1 MTKQMQSERDA
12 AIAELR
18 ATLTPGTTVYTV
30 LRHVSRS
37 GMSRDIDVYVME
49 GNEPRRI
56 TWTVSKATDIRYDR
70 KAEALKVG
78 GCGMDMGFHVVYNLS
93 RALYD
98 RGHAFA
104 CIGKDC
110 PSNDHNNA
118 YLVNR
123 QGMCIICQKNLTP
136 GVCNHCGSVGVD
148 GQECGNCEP
157 QDDLGPTMFQP
168 VGKVYLRKNLPDRPH
183 KYHVCSRDCAT
194 KPWVHSDGGYALKH
208 RWM

>member
-1 MTKQMQSERDA
+1 MTKLQQSERDA

-18 ATLTPGTTVYTV
+18 ETLKPGTTVYTV

-37 GMSRDIDVYVME
+37 GMSRDIDVYAME
-49 GNEPRRI
+49 DNEPRRI
-56 TWTVSKATDIRYDR
+56 TWSVAQATGIRYDR

-98 RGHAFA
+98 RGHSFT

-110 PSNDHNNA
+110 PSNDHANA
-118 YLVNR
+118 YNTERQRRCMVCGKELPETAKRFHHKRRNR
-123 QGMCIICQKNLTP
+123 
-136 GVCNHCGSVGVD
+136 
-148 GQECGNCEP
+148 
-157 QDDLGPTMFQP
+157 
-168 VGKVYLRKNLPDRPH
+168 PDSDH
-183 KYHVCSRDCAT
+183 LYEVCSEACAT
-194 KPWVHSDGGYALKH
+194 GEWVHSNGGYALKH